1 LRYVY
6 RLLANLLPLYLAL
19 FLMDTMLAPHFY
31 LRRMWIVLVLSVLLS
46 AINSTI
52 KPFPRFKMN
61 RGRAFGF
68 FGLTALGNYLLMQI
82 ISSLG
87 APLTGNPIAFM
98 LAAVF
103 LTLVTGLV
111 NHVVGFKPKEQP
123 KIVTRE
129 GAMSQ
134 ATKEHLAAI
143 DKRRRER
150 RKRHKD

>member
-6 RLLANLLPLYLAL
+6 RLLANMLPMYLGL
-19 FLMDTMLAPHFY
+19 FLMDTMLSPHFY
-31 LRRMWIVLVLSVLLS
+31 LRKMWIVIVLSVLLS

-52 KPFPRFKMN
+52 KPFPRFKAN

-68 FGLTALGNYLLMQI
+68 FGLTALGNYLFMQI
-82 ISSLG
+82 ISWLG
-87 APLTGNPIAFM
+87 APVTGNPVAFM
-98 LAAVF
+98 FAAVF
-103 LTLVTGLV
+103 LTLLTGLV

-129 GAMSQ
+129 GGMSQ